1 MYAVIVTGGK
11 QYRVSEGDII
21 YVEKLVA
28 NDGETVTFDNVLA
41 IGGEKTA
48 KIGTPTVKGAT
59 VTGTVLKHG
68 KAKKV
73 VVFKYRSKKDSKSKM
88 GHRQLFTK
96 VEITAVNG

>member
-59 VTGTVLKHG
+59 VTGTVLK
-68 KAKKV
+68 
-73 VVFKYRSKKDSKSKM
+73 
-88 GHRQLFTK
+88 
-96 VEITAVNG
+96 